1 MSIIKNF
8 GLLWDRDHLDTDL
21 LGYWRKD
28 PSVVVAFKRQIGI
41 TFFTTKTTKR
51 CMSVRPE
58 VKMVYSNALMHIAET
73 QNGSAG
79 NISVGLAFYIEI
91 RAQDD

>member
-8 GLLWDRDHLDTDL
+8 GLLWDRDLLDSDL

-41 TFFTTKTTKR
+41 YILYNKDHKA
-51 CMSVRPE
+51 
-58 VKMVYSNALMHIAET
+58 VYVGQA
-73 QNGSAG
+73 GSKKWF
-79 NISVGLAFYIEI
+79 IPTH
-91 RAQDD
+91 